1 MQIKFQILFLVFY
14 LGVNNKITLPTN
26 QGREG
31 FVYPRT
37 LSFNV
42 NFQSELEPH
51 CEIVIPDGYLSK
63 PAFNLSLVEF

>member
-14 LGVNNKITLPTN
+14 LGVNNKITLQTN

-42 NFQSELEPH
+42 NFQSGLELHRE
-51 CEIVIPDGYLSK
+51 VIFPDCYLFE
-63 PAFNLSLVEF
+63 PAFYQDLVEF